1 MAITIE
7 TLRRFSGT
15 GRMLL
20 NAQGDGLR
28 SVGIL
33 QRLKSFFGFGDA
45 RQKNADTLSAIRDA
59 FLNDPRFAPED
70 LKKRAKDLL
79 DGVRTDRAI
88 NAKQIRGIVNDMLRL
103 TNRQFDT
110 VTERVMMHL
119 AAGAVPVSLEK
130 FPAEAE
136 EIALAYVHQVAQST
150 AASGGVL
157 DVAGHVKEAMDLCE
171 RAVSR
176 VRRNDEVADPMILDI
191 VGKNLKQL
199 VMKGDDTLR
208 SPNDVERAVSQMRD
222 FYFRAQADARRL
234 TDSHFERSADLVAVQ
249 AHSGALVNAAVELLR
264 KHGPVPPDFYDRTKA
279 YMANVPYYDLARL
292 GPASSADE
300 VFAAFHNLEMYFEEN
315 PIRDSTG
322 ESFSRGNISGEAIG
336 KFMAKMFLLRLP
348 ESVRDHIYELLKVP
362 AVGKAFDR
370 VVVGSGTSGAGYADL
385 MWIQRILGNLEEVT
399 GRNVSFPSELGE
411 ERLRRAT
418 SVDLK
423 DFSLVARTAYD
434 ERTSMTGNESS
445 RLHAAIF
452 TPLSNALA
460 LDQHGLY
467 STAVFKR
474 RLAAG
479 AQTMLDGVFA
489 RGMKALAS
497 GDPAV
502 LGGIVPGGTVDLP
515 DGVTLLGGLAA
526 LQDSLACLMTG
537 RGDATYAQLDPA
549 AKARVNVL
557 SVLVS
562 ADAGEAAE
570 TGMSVALSADGGR
583 EAIRA
588 DGDVERQFKISGSPA
603 EGFHI
608 RCSSHRTP
616 HTFTIVP
623 QPPAAHETIAAGAGS
638 HLDTQ
643 FDIFLTPADMDRLA
657 ANDWSAFDS
666 AALDGAVTRP
676 DLNLAAVSGAV
687 PQNFHIGGTLFAAF
701 QANVNKVQ
709 A

>member
-1 MAITIE
+1 MA
-7 TLRRFSGT
+7 
-15 GRMLL
+15 
-20 NAQGDGLR
+20 
-28 SVGIL
+28 
-33 QRLKSFFGFGDA
+33 
-45 RQKNADTLSAIRDA
+45 
-59 FLNDPRFAPED
+59 
-70 LKKRAKDLL
+70 
-79 DGVRTDRAI
+79 
-88 NAKQIRGIVNDMLRL
+88 
-103 TNRQFDT
+103 
-110 VTERVMMHL
+110 
-119 AAGAVPVSLEK
+119 
-130 FPAEAE
+130 
-136 EIALAYVHQVAQST
+136 VA
-150 AASGGVL
+150 
-157 DVAGHVKEAMDLCE
+157 
-171 RAVSR
+171 
-176 VRRNDEVADPMILDI
+176 
-191 VGKNLKQL
+191 
-199 VMKGDDTLR
+199 
-208 SPNDVERAVSQMRD
+208 
-222 FYFRAQADARRL
+222 
-234 TDSHFERSADLVAVQ
+234 
-249 AHSGALVNAAVELLR
+249 
-264 KHGPVPPDFYDRTKA
+264 
-279 YMANVPYYDLARL
+279 
-292 GPASSADE
+292 
-300 VFAAFHNLEMYFEEN
+300 
-315 PIRDSTG
+315 
-322 ESFSRGNISGEAIG
+322 
-336 KFMAKMFLLRLP
+336 
-348 ESVRDHIYELLKVP
+348 
-362 AVGKAFDR
+362 
-370 VVVGSGTSGAGYADL
+370 SGTSGAAYADTI
-385 MWIQRILGNLEEVT
+385 WAQRILGNLEEVT
-399 GRNVSFPSELGE
+399 GRKVSFPSELGE

-434 ERTSMTGNESS
+434 ERTSMTGNEAS

-452 TPLSNALA
+452 TPLSNALS
-460 LDQHGLY
+460 LNEHGLY
-467 STAVFKR
+467 STAAFKR
-474 RLAAG
+474 RLATG

-502 LGGIVPGGTVDLP
+502 RGGIVPGGTVDLP

-608 RCSSHRTP
+608 RCFSHRTP
-616 HTFTIVP
+616 HAFTVVP
-623 QPPAAHETIAAGAGS
+623 QPPAAQETIAAGAGS

-643 FDIFLTPADMDRLA
+643 LDVFLTPADMDRLA

-676 DLNLAAVSGAV
+676 DLNRAAVSGAV
-687 PQNFHIGGTLFAAF
+687 PQNFHIGGTLLAAF